1 MNEFDN
7 VFGMRVE
14 YSEYTVKKGDSLYAI
29 AKEFNTTVTDLI
41 DINMLTSNTIY
52 PGQVILVPKREE
64 TKKYNLEEY
73 IVEEGDT
80 IVKIA
85 EKENVDPV
93 LIGTYNDFGNLEL
106 VKGQKILLPKSNTY
120 TVLRGDT
127 VDSILS
133 KTGKSAIELLRD
145 NSSLWFRS
153 GSRITIK

>member
-14 YSEYTVKKGDSLYAI
+14 YSEYTGKKGDSLYAI

-106 VKGQKILLPKSNTY
+106 VKGQKILLPKSN
-120 TVLRGDT
+120 R
-127 VDSILS
+127 
-133 KTGKSAIELLRD
+133 
-145 NSSLWFRS
+145 
-153 GSRITIK
+153 

>member
-120 TVLRGDT
+120 IVLRGDT

-145 NSSLWFRS
+145 NSSLWFKS